1 MPTVLLPPPTDADV
15 VEETK
20 QAPLSTTPKGS
31 SSAETPHPSDRQPL
45 PLSASDASSSA
56 LPVPP
61 ALSVARL
68 EAGSTECPNQRRRRL
83 SLVKIPVPSAS
94 SSADAS
100 ASSSS
105 STTAADATTP
115 PRPPRSASA
124 VSAVRSS
131 SPFQLPSSAALA
143 GRSPSQILSLPSS
156 SDVGIIL
163 ADAAQNITHVNS
175 TFESITGYSRT
186 DSIGRNCIV
195 KGTLVALADGTSVP
209 IEAVLA
215 GAEVL
220 SYAAANLQEAEGLTM
235 QRVDAVFDR
244 GQRECVELLFADGR
258 TLVCTADHRLRL
270 ADGDGHVVRAGGG
283 GGGRGRGE
291 GTEAGASRTHRLGDA
306 GQGAGGGLG
315 DGGGGRGG
323 GGEGAGE
330 DGGGRAAGA
339 HVHGQ
344 PGSVDAEG
352 GSDGLWVEAGA
363 LVVGQD
369 EVAVGVEYPD
379 GSVGAEGTGGWQLQL
394 RRTLGYD
401 LDMGARARHSLAFAR
416 VLGYALTDG
425 CISDNT
431 CKLYLG
437 HRLDADAVQRD
448 LLLLTGRQH
457 TVQQHRRTL
466 GIVVPRALVDAFKQ
480 EGAEAGKRL
489 GKVSRFPAFLTD
501 PRCPLPVVR
510 EFLGGLFG
518 GDGKTVYVRHGSGG
532 KLHGLGFC
540 TSRTGDVAAEQQA
553 VLQGELFALLSRC
566 GVDCSD
572 NVTPHF
578 TTVAPNTLTKAGFD
592 FKKLQSQ
599 GATMS
604 PRRTVQ
610 TLNPKRSYTLGL
622 DFSNALVTAFA
633 RCVGFRYCCHKQQR
647 LSAAVAY
654 FRGSERFVQQ
664 KQQLIARIV
673 ELRSARSSVSIP
685 AAAARAKAELATR
698 EQLLPGIVAWK
709 PIHAT
714 SLQSKTKKR
723 GVSMMDQLELM
734 SSRCFFSDPRTK
746 TPYSAAKRRA
756 ELAASAA
763 TASSVKRQRSLTTP
777 SSTSYVAATAHA
789 AQRVETAST
798 DSAAAVASLAGG
810 SARRSSAA
818 DVVDLVSDED
828 GMEDE
833 VDEEGEEYKLVDK
846 VTYGVHKD
854 SHVLPLFRV
863 KLVGRRAVG
872 LRHVYDLSVPNPQ
885 GEAYRS
891 FVANGVVVHNC
902 NFLQGKYT
910 SPLARLSM
918 RSSIA
923 RNETCHVAVLNYRK
937 NGQPFWNRLTIAPMM
952 DVEGRVAFYVGVQS
966 PQSVIYVDRP
976 MKLFP
981 WRRDQ
986 ELREPSSA
994 PADEDEEDGDGE
1006 RKGLVSSG
1014 GKAGN
1019 TLTVPRASGLS
1030 HARSMDFAAVRESG
1044 GRNALADDDSDGSV
1058 ESPRELM
1065 LEPPQIVE
1073 LTDGDDDR
1081 ECARNDATH
1090 RSRTTSAPPSS
1101 SAAPSA
1107 PAAASRAA
1115 VESASRALPSL
1126 LNRATP
1132 VSFVAET
1139 LLPTLKGKYRV
1150 RAYKDQSPLGIAE
1163 RREIMVIVY
1172 GDLTAARSS
1181 SSSAPASAIPLRVHD
1196 QCQALTL
1203 THSSALYPPAHRSH
1217 RSSL

>member
-1 MPTVLLPPPTDADV
+1 MPTIHLPPPPAELD
-15 VEETK
+15 EETK
-20 QAPLSTTPKGS
+20 QEPLTQHKLHTPSIPFSSDAKHAAPPSPPLSPSPSSPLSPPLSLEVNLSPLEEGSIECPGHRQRRLSKVQIPLPPPS
-31 SSAETPHPSDRQPL
+31 SSTS
-45 PLSASDASSSA
+45 SSSA
-56 LPVPP
+56 LP
-61 ALSVARL
+61 
-68 EAGSTECPNQRRRRL
+68 GSSTSSTL
-83 SLVKIPVPSAS
+83 SLPEPTLSHS
-94 SSADAS
+94 Q
-100 ASSSS
+100 
-105 STTAADATTP
+105 
-115 PRPPRSASA
+115 PRSASA
-124 VSAVRSS
+124 VSYFSS
-131 SPFQLPSSAALA
+131 SSHPPSSSSSSSSASPPRPLPSPPSALP
-143 GRSPSQILSLPSS
+143 RSASQSIAFPS

-163 ADAAQNITHVNS
+163 ADSHQHITHVNA
-175 TFESITGYSRT
+175 TFEAITGYSLS
-186 DSIGRNCIV
+186 DAIGRNCLV

-209 IEAVLA
+209 IEAVQA

-220 SYAAANLQEAEGLTM
+220 SYAVANLQETEGLTV

-258 TLVCTADHRLRL
+258 TLVCTADHRVRL
-270 ADGDGHVVRAGGG
+270 ADGHGHVGRAGGG
-283 GGGRGRGE
+283 GGGRGWGE
-291 GTEAGASRTHRLGDA
+291 GDAAEASGTHRLGDA
-306 GQGAGGGLG
+306 GQGTGGGMG
-315 DGGGGRGG
+315 GGGGGRGG
-323 GGEGAGE
+323 GGQGASGEGE
-330 DGGGRAAGA
+330 RRAAGA
-339 HVHGQ
+339 DVQ
-344 PGSVDAEG
+344 PGSLDAEG

-363 LVVGQD
+363 LVVGRD

-379 GSVGAEGTGGWQLQL
+379 ASVGAEGTGGWQLQL

-425 CISDNT
+425 CISDST

-489 GKVSRFPAFLTD
+489 GKLSHFPAFLTD

-518 GDGKTVYVRHGSGG
+518 GDGRTLFVRHGSGG

-566 GVDCSD
+566 GVDCDD

-578 TTVAPNTLTKAGFD
+578 TTVAPNTLTKAGFAD
-592 FKKLQSQ
+592 FKKVQSQ
-599 GATMS
+599 GATVA
-604 PRRTVQ
+604 PRRTAQ
-610 TLNPKRSYTLGL
+610 TLDPNKSYTLGF
-622 DFSNALVTAFA
+622 DFSNALVSAFA

-664 KQQLIARIV
+664 EQQLIARIV

-685 AAAARAKAELATR
+685 AAAAHAKAELATR

-709 PIHAT
+709 LIHT
-714 SLQSKTKKR
+714 SSLKSKTKKR

-734 SSRCFFSDPRTK
+734 RSSRFFSDPRTK

-763 TASSVKRQRSLTTP
+763 SSVKRQRTTTP
-777 SSTSYVAATAHA
+777 SSTSYAAATARA
-789 AQRVETAST
+789 AQRVDTAST
-798 DSAAAVASLAGG
+798 DSAAAVALLAGG
-810 SARRSSAA
+810 SARRSTSADGAA

-828 GMEDE
+828 GKEDE
-833 VDEEGEEYKLVDK
+833 VDEEGEGEEYKSVDK

-910 SPLARLSM
+910 SSTTRQGM
-918 RSSIA
+918 RAAISKK
-923 RNETCHVAVLNYRK
+923 ETCHVAVLNYRK
-937 NGQPFWNRLTIAPMM
+937 NGQAFWNRLTIAPMM
-952 DVEGRVAFYVGVQS
+952 DVQGNVAFYIGVQQ
-966 PQSVIYVDRP
+966 PHSVIYVDRP
-976 MKLFP
+976 MQLFP
-981 WRRDQ
+981 WRRDSG
-986 ELREPSSA
+986 LREPSSA
-994 PADEDEEDGDGE
+994 PPDEEEDEQEEEKEDE
-1006 RKGLVSSG
+1006 RKGMG
-1014 GKAGN
+1014 GRRGKGGN
-1019 TLTVPRASGLS
+1019 GGGGGLLQLPRVGALA
-1030 HARSMDFAAVRESG
+1030 HARSMDSFPRLLQGPRRGSG
-1044 GRNALADDDSDGSV
+1044 GGEEGGLASTG
-1058 ESPRELM
+1058 
-1065 LEPPQIVE
+1065 
-1073 LTDGDDDR
+1073 
-1081 ECARNDATH
+1081 
-1090 RSRTTSAPPSS
+1090 
-1101 SAAPSA
+1101 AAPSA
-1107 PAAASRAA
+1107 AHHHRA
-1115 VESASRALPSL
+1115 
-1126 LNRATP
+1126 
-1132 VSFVAET
+1132 
-1139 LLPTLKGKYRV
+1139 
-1150 RAYKDQSPLGIAE
+1150 
-1163 RREIMVIVY
+1163 RR
-1172 GDLTAARSS
+1172 R
-1181 SSSAPASAIPLRVHD
+1181 R
-1196 QCQALTL
+1196 
-1203 THSSALYPPAHRSH
+1203 R
-1217 RSSL
+1217 